1 MIGKPI
7 IFSGSA
13 NLPLAEAVCKC
24 ACAELG
30 KCDIKKFS
38 NDNIKVTIQESVRGK
53 DVFIIQPSCTPV
65 NEGIMELLIMID
77 AVKHASAAR
86 ITAVT
91 PYFPYSRSD
100 KKDEPRISI
109 TARLMADLLETAGAN
124 RVMTMNLHSPQIQ
137 GFFRIPVDHLLA
149 GRLLCDYFNHQGI
162 ENSVVVAPDAGSAK
176 RAGTYAIKLGLPLAI
191 LDKRRNDDS
200 ERPEIHN
207 VIGEVKG
214 KRAIIFDDEIASGG
228 SILEVVKALD
238 SLGVTEIQ
246 ACAVHAVLS
255 GSAVERI
262 RDSSLTK
269 LVVTDT
275 VFIPEH
281 KKIPQIEIIS
291 VAELIANAIL
301 KTNHGESISG
311 LYDLY

>member
-13 NLPLAEAVCKC
+13 NLPLAEAVCRS
-24 ACAELG
+24 AGLELG
-30 KCDIKKFS
+30 KCEIKKFS
-38 NDNIKVTIQESVRGK
+38 NDNIKVTIEESVRGK

-77 AVKHASAAR
+77 AAKHASAAR

-149 GRLLCDYFNHQGI
+149 EEFC
-162 ENSVVVAPDAGSAK
+162 A
-176 RAGTYAIKLGLPLAI
+176 TTLPS
-191 LDKRRNDDS
+191 R
-200 ERPEIHN
+200 
-207 VIGEVKG
+207 V
-214 KRAIIFDDEIASGG
+214 
-228 SILEVVKALD
+228 
-238 SLGVTEIQ
+238 
-246 ACAVHAVLS
+246 
-255 GSAVERI
+255 
-262 RDSSLTK
+262 
-269 LVVTDT
+269 
-275 VFIPEH
+275 
-281 KKIPQIEIIS
+281 
-291 VAELIANAIL
+291 L
-301 KTNHGESISG
+301 KTVS
-311 LYDLY
+311 